1 MLQEFAFQL
10 WQKRIGSFMFTL
22 FHIHFIY
29 LFIYLFYLQLTMCR
43 HNPAYN
49 QTHSYIYKNML
60 IMSTFKGKKHYSL
73 IRNIFQWKHPH
84 YIETSQPIRLAN
96 QLTGF
101 YMIRVKT
108 NKMTK
113 LLLNQ
118 VLAFLQQHEGSS
130 CQCKS
135 ILSFQKFLERN
146 KTVVIVL
153 FQ

>member
-1 MLQEFAFQL
+1 
-10 WQKRIGSFMFTL
+10 
-22 FHIHFIY
+22 
-29 LFIYLFYLQLTMCR
+29 
-43 HNPAYN
+43 
-49 QTHSYIYKNML
+49 
-60 IMSTFKGKKHYSL
+60 MSTFKGKKHYSL

-84 YIETSQPIRLAN
+84 HIETSQPIRLAN

-135 ILSFQKFLERN
+135 ILSFQKFLEGN